1 MYLNKKAQ
9 LISRKDVLIGLFI
22 LISNQRDRKQ
32 NLIYPSDFNMPD
44 SERSH

>member
-1 MYLNKKAQ
+1 MQLNKKAQ

-32 NLIYPSDFNMPD
+32 NYL
-44 SERSH
+44 EEVL